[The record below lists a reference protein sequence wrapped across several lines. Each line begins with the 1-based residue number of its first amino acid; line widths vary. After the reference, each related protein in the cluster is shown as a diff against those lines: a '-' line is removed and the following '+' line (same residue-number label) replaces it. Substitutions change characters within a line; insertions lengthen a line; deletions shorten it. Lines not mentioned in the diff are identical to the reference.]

1 MTAVALIALFLLV
14 FLNGIF
20 VAAEFALVRTRRG
33 RMEQFAEEGDRAAA
47 RVLKQLDRI
56 DEYLSACQL
65 GITMA
70 SIGIGFLGEP
80 AIADLI
86 EPLIDDW
93 AGHAVPT
100 SLSSAIAFTLAT
112 SLTSRPASRSRS

>member
-1 MTAVALIALFLLV
+1 MTAVALVSLFLLV
-14 FLNGIF
+14 ALNDLF

-33 RMEQFAEEGDRAAA
+33 RMEALAEEGDKAAA

-80 AIADLI
+80 ALASLI
-86 EPLIDDW
+86 EPVIEGW
-93 AGHAVPT
+93 AGHAVAT
-100 SLSSAIAFTLAT
+100 TISFALAF
-112 SLTSRPASRSRS
+112 

>member
-1 MTAVALIALFLLV
+1 MTAVALVSLFLLV
-14 FLNGIF
+14 ALNDLF

-33 RMEQFAEEGDRAAA
+33 RMEALAEEGDKAAA

-80 AIADLI
+80 AIAELLK
-86 EPLIDDW
+86 EPLGSI
-93 AGHAVPT
+93 ASHTVAV
-100 SLSSAIAFTLAT
+100 
-112 SLTSRPASRSRS
+112 